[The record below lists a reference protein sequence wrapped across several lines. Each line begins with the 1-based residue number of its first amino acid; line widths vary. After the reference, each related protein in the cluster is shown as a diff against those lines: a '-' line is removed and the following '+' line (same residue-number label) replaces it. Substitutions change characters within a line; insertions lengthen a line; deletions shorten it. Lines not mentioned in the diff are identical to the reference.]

1 MKSTANHNLARFNI
15 RMVIPG
21 KGNSIIK
28 RKQLWEHLNLIME
41 IPLLERQHLYWNNP
55 YSLAL
60 RQGDQLKDHTST
72 IKPKLILVSCFI
84 IIFLLWC
91 MGLLSISS
99 MQELLWIIPWILPMV
114 YESQQSLCSYQSVV
128 LIPYYA
134 PEVSDIKRITV

>member
-1 MKSTANHNLARFNI
+1 MRTSLPYNGNPLT
-15 RMVIPG
+15 G
-21 KGNSIIK
+21 KTT
-28 RKQLWEHLNLIME
+28 
-41 IPLLERQHLYWNNP
+41 PLYWNNP

-84 IIFLLWC
+84 MIFLLWC

-134 PEVSDIKRITV
+134 PEVSDIKKNNSIIFWCAMINCKISSTGLKHIVLVICKGFNL